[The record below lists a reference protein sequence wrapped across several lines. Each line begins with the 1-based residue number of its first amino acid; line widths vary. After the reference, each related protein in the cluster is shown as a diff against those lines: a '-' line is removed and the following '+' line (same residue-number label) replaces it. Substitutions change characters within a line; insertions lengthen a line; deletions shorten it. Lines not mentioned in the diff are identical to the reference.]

1 MYIRIKIFKKKI
13 MFSVIYN
20 LYAPSK
26 LFTLEIL
33 NKATR
38 SSSQTLCKLDFSL
51 VRGTSPLQIAVCIY
65 IFVMIRS
72 ATGLIIHNLWVVV
85 HFDIS

>member
-38 SSSQTLCKLDFSL
+38 SSSLTLCKLDFSL
-51 VRGTSPLQIAVCIY
+51 VRGDQPVADCGLYIY
-65 IFVMIRS
+65 ICHDS
-72 ATGLIIHNLWVVV
+72 LCYWANYT
-85 HFDIS
+85 